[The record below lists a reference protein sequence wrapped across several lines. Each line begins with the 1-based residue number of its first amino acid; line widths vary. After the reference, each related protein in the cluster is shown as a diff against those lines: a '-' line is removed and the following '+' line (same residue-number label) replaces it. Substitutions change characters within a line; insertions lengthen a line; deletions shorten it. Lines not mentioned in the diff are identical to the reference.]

1 MRTLQ
6 INLQTEHKQLNRF
19 FAHCV
24 GAGRAGEMLRA
35 EAMKQLSHL
44 QNTCGFRYLR
54 FHGLFSDD
62 MAVCALDREG
72 RVRYNWQY
80 VDLVIDEML
89 KRSIRPLVELGFMPD
104 CLKSGDATIFW
115 WKGNVTPPK
124 DMRQWHDL
132 VEAFARHATV
142 RYGARE
148 VRQWYFEVWN
158 EPNLSGF
165 FTGTQQDYFALY
177 EASAAAVKAIDPAYR
192 VGGPATAGLSE
203 SNWIPELIAHCVKHG
218 VPLDFVSTHTYGVEG
233 VLDEFGNDRHTLRKD
248 KDCIIKEVRQ
258 VKKDV
263 LASGMPHLPVIF
275 TEWSNSYSSRDN
287 VHDSYITAPF
297 ILYTLKRCQGY
308 ADSMSYWTFTDIF
321 EEAGPGPEPFHGG
334 FGLMNNQGLCKPSCY
349 AYRWLCELPEN
360 ELSTGDADSY
370 AAIGGGELHV
380 LLWDYT
386 HPAQDADNQTYF
398 IRDLPAKALDDTAV
412 ELTGMDSGDYT
423 VETYRVGHMANDVYT
438 LYLREGLR
446 ELIGKETPTREQTE
460 ALREQTNGKPE
471 SVSTLHVGADG
482 RAQLMISMRENDVV
496 RIILR
501 KNAV

>member
-158 EPNLSGF
+158 EPNLWGF
-165 FTGTQQDYFALY
+165 F
-177 EASAAAVKAIDPAYR
+177 
-192 VGGPATAGLSE
+192 
-203 SNWIPELIAHCVKHG
+203 
-218 VPLDFVSTHTYGVEG
+218 
-233 VLDEFGNDRHTLRKD
+233 
-248 KDCIIKEVRQ
+248 
-258 VKKDV
+258 
-263 LASGMPHLPVIF
+263 
-275 TEWSNSYSSRDN
+275 
-287 VHDSYITAPF
+287 
-297 ILYTLKRCQGY
+297 
-308 ADSMSYWTFTDIF
+308 
-321 EEAGPGPEPFHGG
+321 
-334 FGLMNNQGLCKPSCY
+334 
-349 AYRWLCELPEN
+349 
-360 ELSTGDADSY
+360 
-370 AAIGGGELHV
+370 
-380 LLWDYT
+380 
-386 HPAQDADNQTYF
+386 
-398 IRDLPAKALDDTAV
+398 
-412 ELTGMDSGDYT
+412 
-423 VETYRVGHMANDVYT
+423 
-438 LYLREGLR
+438 
-446 ELIGKETPTREQTE
+446 
-460 ALREQTNGKPE
+460 NG
-471 SVSTLHVGADG
+471 
-482 RAQLMISMRENDVV
+482 
-496 RIILR
+496 
-501 KNAV
+501 